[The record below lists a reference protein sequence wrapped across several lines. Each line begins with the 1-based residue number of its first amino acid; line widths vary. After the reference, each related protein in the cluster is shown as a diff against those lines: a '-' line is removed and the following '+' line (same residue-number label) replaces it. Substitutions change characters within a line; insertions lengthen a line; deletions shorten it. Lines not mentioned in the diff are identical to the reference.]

1 MCAVAYSAK
10 DVQTRVTIGLRV
22 QVDHSRTPSTIRQF
36 KQRNTGAGLNELP
49 WSLKLFFF
57 MSSF

>member
-22 QVDHSRTPSTIRQF
+22 QVDHSRTPSTIRQEKKHWSRFEKVTMVF
-36 KQRNTGAGLNELP
+36 KGFL
-49 WSLKLFFF
+49 F